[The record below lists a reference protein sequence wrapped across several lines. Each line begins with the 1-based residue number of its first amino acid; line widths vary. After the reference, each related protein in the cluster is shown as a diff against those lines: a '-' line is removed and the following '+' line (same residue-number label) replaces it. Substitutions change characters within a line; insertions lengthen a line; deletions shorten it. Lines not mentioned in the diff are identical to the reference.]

1 MKIALAQMSMTD
13 KIEENLNKS
22 LNFCDKAKDCD
33 LLFFPEIQLS
43 PFFPQYQNKNV
54 EKYCLYESSSEI
66 QKIKEKAKEHS
77 IYISPNVYMS
87 IENKKYDT
95 SLWINRQGNIVDKAK
110 MVHIAQAENFYEQDY
125 YTPSDDGFKV
135 FDTEY
140 GKVGVVI
147 CYDRHLPESIRTCVL
162 KGADLIII
170 PTANTK
176 AEPMEMFEWEV
187 RVQAMEN
194 QVFVAMCNR
203 VGKEDNMD
211 FSGQSLVVDPNGEV
225 ICKADDSEQLLAC
238 DIDLKQAK
246 ELRKKVPYI
255 GTRQTGMVSLKGSDT
270 MNKTIFTG
278 ILICIVS
285 FILSGCNGNT
295 YGITSGTYE
304 MVDSEENVFT
314 PYLTLDLEDK
324 TFTFTFDV
332 LSSYGNIGSIKF
344 NKGNLICKTDD
355 NKNTFIFKVENNNT
369 LKFDATQSSS
379 TTTVDDHIAVPDE
392 TEFKLANDTSES

>member
-54 EKYCLYESSSEI
+54 EKYCLYESSDEV
-66 QKIKEKAKEHS
+66 QKLKEKAKEHN
-77 IYISPNVYMS
+77 IYMSPNVYMR

-211 FSGQSLVVDPNGEV
+211 FSGQSLVVDPKGEV

-255 GTRQTGMVSLKGSDT
+255 GTRRPE
-270 MNKTIFTG
+270 
-278 ILICIVS
+278 C
-285 FILSGCNGNT
+285 
-295 YGITSGTYE
+295 
-304 MVDSEENVFT
+304 
-314 PYLTLDLEDK
+314 YL
-324 TFTFTFDV
+324 
-332 LSSYGNIGSIKF
+332 
-344 NKGNLICKTDD
+344 
-355 NKNTFIFKVENNNT
+355 
-369 LKFDATQSSS
+369 
-379 TTTVDDHIAVPDE
+379 
-392 TEFKLANDTSES
+392 